1 MGEDTI
7 PPPSPEAPPAIVP
20 NQNETIPLP
29 SLGAPP
35 AFDRN
40 ILYDNM
46 NYQAIEFKDLIRKM
60 GLERRRDVAF
70 AFFNTLELI
79 RNGKITGEQ
88 DEFFGPLMVKT
99 V

>member
-1 MGEDTI
+1 MGYSVLD
-7 PPPSPEAPPAIVP
+7 
-20 NQNETIPLP
+20 ETIPLP
-29 SLGAPP
+29 SLGAAP

-40 ILYDNM
+40 ILFDNM

-79 RNGKITGEQ
+79 RDGKITGEQ